1 MSRLLALVLA
11 LLPAFVTA
19 APFLVSDPWLATDP
33 QPDACSYTE
42 PPSATPRPLTL
53 NVNTAG
59 QKFIR
64 SDLAGTTNGAHTFV
78 ITCSNALWGLASA
91 PVNFTFTAAAPTAP
105 AGLRIAP

>member
-1 MSRLLALVLA
+1 MPRLLALA
-11 LLPAFVTA
+11 LFLPTFAVA
-19 APFLVSDPWLATDP
+19 APFLVSDPWPATDP

-42 PPSATPRPLTL
+42 PPSSTPRPLAL